1 MQTIGQTELTIVCA
15 MLFFNVMF
23 IGFYE
28 TVLKQV
34 LGGHKDQSYQ
44 KKILYLKR
52 VLKAFGI
59 FISLK
64 KAGYRQ
70 IRMFL
75 QNVLQPT
82 VDIIFF

>member
-1 MQTIGQTELTIVCA
+1 
-15 MLFFNVMF
+15 MLIFNVMF

-59 FISLK
+59 FISSK
-64 KAGYRQ
+64 EAGYRQ
-70 IRMFL
+70 IRMLL

-82 VDIIFF
+82 VDMIFFKTHF